1 MTDQK
6 TQAEKTRKSP
16 ARAAFNLWII
26 ALVIICDQ
34 ITKWMVTELIIRPAN
49 GGKGIDFVT
58 WITTLPDKV
67 SYAQFEV
74 LPFYNIVMVWN
85 YGVSFGLFNNQSTE
99 NAFLLVGISLVIVLA
114 LLVWMLGSP
123 NKYASLGL
131 ALAIGGAFGNII
143 DRVRFGAVID
153 YIDIHAMGYH
163 WPAFNVAD
171 SAIVVGIGIVI
182 IQSLFF
188 EKRADKT

>member
-1 MTDQK
+1 LTDKAPQPK
-6 TQAEKTRKSP
+6 KPPAQAVFNI
-16 ARAAFNLWII
+16 AVIAF
-26 ALVIICDQ
+26 VIICDQ
-34 ITKWMVTELIIRPAN
+34 ITKWMVTEMIIRPEN
-49 GGKGIDFVT
+49 GGKSIDFIT
-58 WITTLPDKV
+58 WITTLPTKV

-85 YGVSFGLFNNQSTE
+85 YGVSFGMFNNQSTE
-99 NAFLLVGISLVIVLA
+99 NAFLLVGISLVITFM
-114 LLVWMLGSP
+114 LLVWMFGS
-123 NKYASLGL
+123 ASKHAALGL

-153 YIDIHAMGYH
+153 YIDIHAYGFH

-182 IQSLFF
+182 IHSLFF
-188 EKRADKT
+188 EKKADK

>member
-1 MTDQK
+1 LTK
-6 TQAEKTRKSP
+6 TTQEPEKSP
-16 ARAAFNLWII
+16 ARSVFNIIMIAF
-26 ALVIICDQ
+26 VIVCDQ
-34 ITKWMVTELIIRPAN
+34 ITKWMVTELIIRPEN
-49 GGKGIDFVT
+49 GGKSIDFVT
-58 WITTLPDKV
+58 WISTLPSKV
-67 SYAQFEV
+67 SYAQFEI
-74 LPFYNIVMVWN
+74 LPFYNIVLVWN
-85 YGVSFGLFNNQSTE
+85 YGVSFGMFNNQSTE
-99 NAFLLVGISLVIVLA
+99 NAFLLVGISLVIA
-114 LLVWMLGSP
+114 FILLIWMLGSP
-123 NKYASLGL
+123 SKYASLGL

-188 EKRADKT
+188 EKKADK